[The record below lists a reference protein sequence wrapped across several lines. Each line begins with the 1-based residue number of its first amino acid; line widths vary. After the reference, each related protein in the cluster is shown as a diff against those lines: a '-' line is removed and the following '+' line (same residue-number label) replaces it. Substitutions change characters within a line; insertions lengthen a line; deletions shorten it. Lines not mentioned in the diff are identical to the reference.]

1 MKLKCHQDLNQLKVT
16 LVKEAGAVVE
26 QKQVSVKEV
35 TTKVVM
41 HATFATTEG
50 SIASTTLR

>member
-41 HATFATTEG
+41 HATFATTER